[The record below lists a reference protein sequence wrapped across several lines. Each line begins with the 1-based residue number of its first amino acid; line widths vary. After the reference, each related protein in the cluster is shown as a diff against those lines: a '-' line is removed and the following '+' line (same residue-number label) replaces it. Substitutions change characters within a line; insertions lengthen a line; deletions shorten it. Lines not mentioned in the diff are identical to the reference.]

1 MQVKRI
7 KKEIMSE
14 VFVSIDGKE
23 FDDKYDC
30 EVHEGQYVIDSCKD
44 MFEIKQVLSY
54 DGNKRRMMFT
64 YNEIAAKEHPDL
76 FRKLL
81 LLFVNASIGDD
92 CKLVGILKVPNMYI
106 ISRFLDSYK
115 FKHQKKYVIER
126 ERMLCSSEPGSISLN
141 VIDADGYLE
150 DIQKRIEWLNSVFG
164 YRYIISGNIP
174 KTSKI

>member
-30 EVHEGQYVIDSCKD
+30 EMHEGQYVIDSCKD
-44 MFEIKQVLSY
+44 MFEVKQVSSY

-81 LLFVNASIGDD
+81 LLFVNANIDEDS
-92 CKLVGILKVPNMYI
+92 KLVGILKVPNMYI

-126 ERMLCSSEPGSISLN
+126 ERMLCSSEPGSILLN
-141 VIDADGYLE
+141 VIDVDSYLE
-150 DIQKRIEWLNSVFG
+150 DIQKRVEWLNSIFG
-164 YRYIISGNIP
+164 CGYIISDNMP
-174 KTSKI
+174 KSKM